1 MKDCPTIALGQL
13 TTTINGLWTGKKPP
27 FINIA
32 VIRNTNF
39 SKDCRL
45 KMDDIAMIDVEVKQY
60 ASRKLQR
67 GDIIIEK
74 SGGSDKQPVGR
85 PVLFDISDGEYSF
98 SNFTSTLRVNDRET
112 ILPEYLHKFLYK
124 FYLSGNT
131 AAMQSKTTG
140 LRNLDFYAYRAIK
153 VPVPSIEEQQCIV
166 DELDLLTGII
176 DKKNAQLRDL
186 DALAQSIFFE
196 MFGDPSAAFYG
207 RSDSALKIGDF
218 SKCIAGATPSTKIN
232 SYWSNGT
239 IPWLSSGEVAK
250 GRVFAT
256 DTMISQE
263 GYDSCSTRLVPKNS
277 VLIAMAGQGKTRGTV
292 GISGIELCTNQS
304 ICSIIVNDKIILPDY
319 LYYELKLLYNELRSI
334 SNGDGGRGGLNLKL
348 IQGFSVIVPD
358 IEEQMTFVKR
368 AKAIET
374 QKALIQDSLIQSKI
388 LLDSRMSYY
397 FG

>member
-1 MKDCPTIALGQL
+1 M
-13 TTTINGLWTGKKPP
+13 NHSW
-27 FINIA
+27 NI
-32 VIRNTNF
+32 
-39 SKDCRL
+39 
-45 KMDDIAMIDVEVKQY
+45 
-60 ASRKLQR
+60 RKF
-67 GDIIIEK
+67 GDICTSELGKTRDEK
-74 SGGSDKQPVGR
+74 RNKGSFRPYLCAINVQWDRFELSDLKEMRFEDNEYDRYTVRKGDLVICEGGDIGRAAIWDKEEPIHYQNALHRVRFDNGVNARFILYYLYFLKQAGILDGR
-85 PVLFDISDGEYSF
+85 YGKGV
-98 SNFTSTLRVNDRET
+98 T
-112 ILPEYLHKFLYK
+112 IKHLVKSSL
-124 FYLSGNT
+124 LS
-131 AAMQSKTTG
+131 
-140 LRNLDFYAYRAIK
+140 IP
-153 VPVPSIEEQQCIV
+153 VPVPPLNEQQRIV

-186 DALAQSIFFE
+186 DALAQSIFYE

-218 SKCIAGATPSTKIN
+218 SECIAGATPSTKIN

>member
-1 MKDCPTIALGQL
+1 MKAKTGYIRLGDAA
-13 TTTINGLWTGKKPP
+13 TFINGFAFKPDHWGDSGLP
-27 FINIA
+27 I
-32 VIRNTNF
+32 IRIQNLNNEMAEF
-39 SKDCRL
+39 NYYNGPIPNKYVVHD
-45 KMDDIAMIDVEVKQY
+45 
-60 ASRKLQR
+60 
-67 GDIIIEK
+67 GDILISWSASLGAYEWKRGEALLNQHIFK
-74 SGGSDKQPVGR
+74 AV
-85 PVLFDISDGEYSF
+85 FD
-98 SNFTSTLRVNDRET
+98 
-112 ILPEYLHKFLYK
+112 
-124 FYLSGNT
+124 
-131 AAMQSKTTG
+131 
-140 LRNLDFYAYRAIK
+140 K
-153 VPVPSIEEQQCIV
+153 VPINKYFLRYAVLGNLAKMEKDAHGATMRHIVKKDFDNTLIPYPPIEEQQRIV
-166 DELDLLTGII
+166 DELDLLSSII
-176 DKKNAQLRDL
+176 KKKTAQLRDL
-186 DALAQSIFFE
+186 DALAQSIFYE
-196 MFGDPSAAFYG
+196 LFGDPSAAFYG
-207 RSDSALKIGDF
+207 RSDSALRIGDF
-218 SKCIAGATPSTKIN
+218 SKCIAGATPSTKVN

-277 VLIAMAGQGKTRGTV
+277 VLIAMAGQGKTRGSV

-358 IEEQMTFVKR
+358 IDEQMTFVKR

-374 QKALIQDSLIQSKI
+374 QKTLIQDSLIQAKK

>member
-1 MKDCPTIALGQL
+1 MKAKTGCIRLGDAA
-13 TTTINGLWTGKKPP
+13 TFINGFAFKPDHWGDSGLP
-27 FINIA
+27 I
-32 VIRNTNF
+32 IRIQNLNNEMAEF
-39 SKDCRL
+39 NYYNGPIPNKYVVHD
-45 KMDDIAMIDVEVKQY
+45 
-60 ASRKLQR
+60 
-67 GDIIIEK
+67 GDILISWSASLGAYEWKRGEALLNQHIFK
-74 SGGSDKQPVGR
+74 AV
-85 PVLFDISDGEYSF
+85 FD
-98 SNFTSTLRVNDRET
+98 
-112 ILPEYLHKFLYK
+112 
-124 FYLSGNT
+124 
-131 AAMQSKTTG
+131 
-140 LRNLDFYAYRAIK
+140 K
-153 VPVPSIEEQQCIV
+153 VPIKKYFLRYAVLGNLAKMEKDAHGATMRHIVKKDFDNTLIPYPPIEEQQRIV
-166 DELDLLTGII
+166 DELDLLSSII
-176 DKKNAQLRDL
+176 KKKTTQLRDL
-186 DALAQSIFFE
+186 DALAQSIFYE
-196 MFGDPSAAFYG
+196 LYGDPSAAFYG
-207 RSDSALKIGDF
+207 RSDSALRIGDF
-218 SKCIAGATPSTKIN
+218 SKCIAGATPSTKVN

-358 IEEQMTFVKR
+358 IDEQMTFVKR

-374 QKALIQDSLIQSKI
+374 QKTLIQDSLIQAKK